1 MRLGD
6 ISVGKRLAVSYCAL
20 TALIVTSAGAG
31 WWGLR
36 QQAAAERQMAGL
48 EQTRD
53 DVQAVKY
60 NAADVTGWQALW
72 IGDVAAYGYQQATGA
87 DGYNRQGELKSKKA
101 VYDGLKA
108 TDTAGMT
115 DAERALFDQLEPAWD
130 DFFTWDDTLNEWLSA
145 NDKAA
150 IAKTMDSVNGGDA
163 SKAYVKILDITAELD
178 ESVNARAAALRA
190 EVDRVRTTALTM
202 LGVALAL
209 AVLVA
214 VLMGVWVTR
223 SVVGPLAT
231 VVAALRRLAD
241 RDLTVSVDLKRRD
254 ELGRLGE
261 AVNET
266 ASSLRE
272 TVSAIAGHASAVAG
286 ASQELSAVSEQ
297 IADAST
303 EMDTQAAT
311 VATSAG
317 HVSGNVHTLQ
327 AGSAEMSQA
336 IDEIARN
343 AGEAARVAGEAVTVV
358 DRTNRTVSK
367 LGDSSAEISAVVK
380 MITAIAEQTNLLALN
395 ATIEAARAG
404 ELGKG
409 FAVVAGE
416 VKELS
421 QETARATDEIARL
434 VKAIQSDSHEAVGAI
449 GQIGDV
455 VARISDFQTLIAA
468 AVEEQTATTSEM
480 TRNVA
485 EVADASAD
493 IAGNIAGVAGAVGAT
508 TTVAT
513 KARENAGNLS
523 RTSNE
528 LRELVS
534 GFTL

>member
-6 ISVGKRLAVSYCAL
+6 ISVGTRLAVSYCSL
-20 TALIVTSAGAG
+20 TALIVTSAAVG

-36 QQAAAERQMAGL
+36 QQATAEQRLGGM
-48 EQTRD
+48 EQLRD
-53 DVQAVKY
+53 AIQDAKY
-60 NAADVTGWQALW
+60 NAADVTGWQGLW
-72 IGDVAAYGYQQATGA
+72 ISDVAAFGYEYATGP

-101 VYDGLKA
+101 LYDGLKA
-108 TDTAGMT
+108 TDTSAMT
-115 DAERALFDQLEPAWD
+115 DAERARFDKLEPAWD
-130 DFFTWDDTLNEWLSA
+130 DFFGWDDKLDDWLSA
-145 NDKAA
+145 DNRAA
-150 IAKTMDSVNGGDA
+150 LDKTMKSVNGGEA
-163 SKAYVKILDITAELD
+163 SEAYGKVLDITAALD
-178 ESVNARAAALRA
+178 ESVNARAEALRTEVA
-190 EVDRVRTTALTM
+190 EVRTTALTM
-202 LGVALAL
+202 LGIALAL

-214 VLMGVWVTR
+214 VLMGFWVTR

-241 RDLTVSVDLKRRD
+241 RDLTVSVDLNRRD
-254 ELGRLGE
+254 ELGRLGD

-266 ASSLRE
+266 AASLRA
-272 TVSAIAGHASAVAG
+272 TVSAIAGHAGAVAT
-286 ASQELSAVSEQ
+286 ASHELSAVSQQ

-303 EMDTQAAT
+303 AMDTQAAT

-317 HVSGNVHTLQ
+317 HVSGNVQTLQ

-358 DRTNRTVSK
+358 DRTNQTVGK
-367 LGDSSAEISAVVK
+367 LGDSSAEISAVVA

-421 QETARATDEIARL
+421 QETARATDEISRL
-434 VKAIQSDSHEAVGAI
+434 VKAIQTDSHEAVGAI
-449 GQIGDV
+449 SQIGDV

-485 EVADASAD
+485 EVAGSSAD
-493 IAGNIAGVAGAVGAT
+493 IATNIAGVAGAVGAT
-508 TTVAT
+508 TTIAT
-513 KARENAGNLS
+513 KARESAGSLS
-523 RTSNE
+523 HTSNE
-528 LRELVS
+528 LRELVA